1 MENNMTNKS
10 PNVLNLD
17 DLTGPIWW
25 PAHPEIYKG
34 EVKVGDIV
42 TIAAIVVDSWGR
54 PFPLEERKGSQAHIR
69 ELQDVKVIELCKDG
83 HRRYL
88 IVERRRPEHVRNV
101 KWVGA
106 GPDEGLETIHIDHT
120 QVLAVKA

>member
-1 MENNMTNKS
+1 MTIKNNIDE
-10 PNVLNLD
+10 LARL
-17 DLTGPIWW
+17 IWW

-34 EVKVGDIV
+34 EVKVGDVV

-54 PFPLEERKGSQAHIR
+54 SIPLEERKDSQTHIR

-120 QVLAVKA
+120 QVLAIVA

>member
-1 MENNMTNKS
+1 MTNKS

-54 PFPLEERKGSQAHIR
+54 SIPLEERKGSQTHIR

>member
-1 MENNMTNKS
+1 MTNKS

-42 TIAAIVVDSWGR
+42 TIVTNPTDSWGR
-54 PFPLEERKGSQAHIR
+54 PFPLEERKGSQTHTR
-69 ELQDVKVIELCKDG
+69 ELRDVRVIELCKDG

-88 IVERRRPEHVRNV
+88 IVERRRPEHGRNV

-120 QVLAVKA
+120 QVLAVKT